1 VDARAAKQTAIVSTE
16 SIESI
21 ASQPSS
27 ATPAAACASCGA
39 PLASDQR
46 YCLQCGESVVPMSSV
61 LKAGTPMG
69 AAAAFGETGPGA
81 GASPPTALTPPS
93 IPPPRPPGSSED
105 SSRNNALTVI
115 AGVGVLLLA
124 MGIGVLI
131 GRSTSAKPSAAPAQ
145 VITVGSTPSSGA
157 TPGGSEAEAFTD
169 DWPAGTNGYAIQLQ
183 TLPVAGTQLSA
194 VQSAKSS
201 AEGKGAKDVGALKSE
216 DFSSLPAGNYV
227 VYSGDYKKQ
236 AEAQKALSALK
247 KSFPSASVI
256 HISGGTGAAG
266 SSGSAGKG
274 STPSSPS
281 GGGSGGSDGGSGK
294 PSPESSKVLE
304 ELHKS
309 KGKSYEEK
317 SKNLP
322 DVVGT

>member
-1 VDARAAKQTAIVSTE
+1 VSTE

-27 ATPAAACASCGA
+27 AAPAATCASCGA
-39 PLASDQR
+39 PLAPDQR
-46 YCLQCGESVVPMSSV
+46 YCLQCGEPAVPMSSV

-69 AAAAFGETGPGA
+69 AAAAFGDPGPGA
-81 GASPPTALTPPS
+81 GSVPPTAQAPPS
-93 IPPPRPPGSSED
+93 IGPPRPPGSGDD

-131 GRSTSAKPSAAPAQ
+131 GRSTSAKPSAVPPQ
-145 VITVGSTPSSGA
+145 VITVGSAPSSGAA

-169 DWPAGTNGYAIQLQ
+169 DWPAGTNGYAVQLQ
-183 TLPVAGTQLSA
+183 TLPVAGTQVSA

-201 AEGKGAKDVGALKSE
+201 AEGKGAKEVGALKSE
-216 DFSSLPAGNYV
+216 DFSSLPAGDYV
-227 VYSGDYKKQ
+227 VYSGDFKKQ
-236 AEAQKALSALK
+236 AEAQKALSGLK

-256 HISGGTGAAG
+256 HIGGGTGD
-266 SSGSAGKG
+266 SGSAGKG
-274 STPSSPS
+274 SAPSSPS
-281 GGGSGGSDGGSGK
+281 GGSGGSGGGSGK

>member
-1 VDARAAKQTAIVSTE
+1 MSIE

-21 ASQPSS
+21 ASQPST
-27 ATPAAACASCGA
+27 AAPAATCASCGA
-39 PLASDQR
+39 PLAADQR
-46 YCLQCGESVVPMSSV
+46 YCLQCGEPAVPMSS
-61 LKAGTPMG
+61 LLLAGTPRG
-69 AAAAFGETGPGA
+69 AGAAFGEPSPAA
-81 GASPPTALTPPS
+81 GVAPPTAQLPPAMG
-93 IPPPRPPGSSED
+93 PPAPPGRSD
-105 SSRNNALTVI
+105 DLSRNNAVTVI

-131 GRSTSAKPSAAPAQ
+131 GRSTSSKPSAVPPQ
-145 VITVGSTPSSGA
+145 VITVGSAPAGGT
-157 TPGGSEAEAFTD
+157 TPGASESFTD

-183 TLPVAGTQLSA
+183 TLPVAGTQVSA

-201 AEGKGAKDVGALKSE
+201 AEGKGAQAVGALKSE

-227 VYSGDYKKQ
+227 IYSGDYKKQ
-236 AEAQKALSALK
+236 AEAQKALSGLG
-247 KSFPSASVI
+247 KSFPGASVI
-256 HISGGTGAAG
+256 HVSGGTGGA
-266 SSGSAGKG
+266 GSAGSGGKG
-274 STPSSPS
+274 SKSSSPS
-281 GGGSGGSDGGSGK
+281 GGGSGGASGGGSGK